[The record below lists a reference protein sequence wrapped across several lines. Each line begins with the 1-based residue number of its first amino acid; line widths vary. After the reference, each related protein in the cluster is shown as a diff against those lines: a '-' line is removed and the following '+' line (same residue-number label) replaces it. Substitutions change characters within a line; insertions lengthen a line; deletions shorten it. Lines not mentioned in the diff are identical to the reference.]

1 MLRPIGSRLLVEP
14 LATEDKTQ
22 AGILLPE
29 TAKEKPQRGRVV
41 SIGTGKMK
49 EGGIKETIDVKE
61 GDVIY
66 FTKYGPT
73 EIKVGDK
80 EFYLIDFD
88 DVLGVEQ

>member
-1 MLRPIGSRLLVEP
+1 MLQPIGSRLLVEP

-29 TAKEKPQRGRVV
+29 TTKEKPQRGRVV
-41 SIGTGKMK
+41 SIGAGKMK

>member
-1 MLRPIGSRLLVEP
+1 MLQPIGSRLLIEP

-49 EGGIKETIDVKE
+49 EGGIRETIDVKE
-61 GDVIY
+61 GDVVY
-66 FTKYGPT
+66 FAKYGPT
-73 EIKVGDK
+73 EVKVDGK
-80 EFYLIDFD
+80 ELYLIDFD